1 MSERCFKA
9 INNHLWRI
17 APGVMVILNYTSK
30 KIYNYSFAE
39 LLVRKPSSAY
49 TVVKKSVRDDA
60 GSRIIMKSLLAEL
73 VDTGEYTSEEIY
85 RKIESGEDVDISNCI
100 SACIEHVHSQLTLPK

>member
-9 INNHLWRI
+9 INSHLWKI

-30 KIYNYSFAE
+30 KIYKSSFAE

-49 TVVKKSVRDDA
+49 TVVKKSVRDDV
-60 GSRIIMKSLLAEL
+60 GSSIIMKSLLAEL

-85 RKIESGEDVDISNCI
+85 RKIESGEDVDIANCI
-100 SACIEHVHSQLTLPK
+100 SVCMEHIHSHLTVPK